1 MLKTTLAI
9 VISIG
14 TLGYLLPSGIAIGRG
29 HKNAGSI
36 FVLNLLTGWTFIGWV
51 AALVWS
57 FTSQK

>member
-1 MLKTTLAI
+1 MLKLTLAI
-9 VISIG
+9 TISIL
-14 TLGYLLPSGIAIGRG
+14 TLGYLLPAGIALGRG

-36 FVLNLLTGWTFIGWV
+36 FVLNALTGWTFIGWV

>member
-1 MLKTTLAI
+1 MLKTTIGIAI
-9 VISIG
+9 SVL
-14 TLGYLLPSGIAIGRG
+14 TLGYLLPAGVAVGRG

-36 FVLNLLTGWTFIGWV
+36 FVLNTLTGWTFVGWV